1 MRVAIIVNNTVH
13 NIVEASSVAVAKA
26 AYPGST
32 AFEAAGVDI
41 GWTKQGSNWAPPQVP
56 SQPRSLTHLEF
67 IDHVQEHGDVSDA
80 GLVSAKADPLLAA
93 FWIKFDIATA
103 FERDNATTQQ
113 GLAALVA
120 TGHLTEPARQTIID
134 EWPSA

>member
-56 SQPRSLTHLEF
+56 SQPRSLTHLQF
-67 IDHVQEHGDVSDA
+67 IEHVQDVGDVSDTE
-80 GLVSAKADPLLAA
+80 LVVAKADANLAA
-93 FWIKFDIATA
+93 FWLKFDMATSL
-103 FERDNATTQQ
+103 ERDNATTQA

-120 TGHLTEPARQTIID
+120 TGYLTEAERDAVVDLWPTI
-134 EWPSA
+134 